1 MKFRFIWI
9 GKTRNKNWLALQEE
23 YLRRLLHFVKVEV
36 LELKESN
43 DKFQESKQITENL
56 NQKNFVVLLDEK
68 GKMLSSVEL
77 ARQIEKWQV
86 SGTKEIT
93 FVIGGAEGVTS
104 EVAQRANFSLSLS
117 VLTFTHEMARVILLE
132 QLYRAYTIMKGYPYQ
147 K

>member
-1 MKFRFIWI
+1 
-9 GKTRNKNWLALQEE
+9 LALQEE
-23 YLRRLLHFVKVEV
+23 YLRRLLHFTKVEV

-43 DKFQESKQITENL
+43 DKFQESKQIIENL
-56 NQKNFVVLLDEK
+56 NQKNFVVLLNEK

>member
-23 YLRRLLHFVKVEV
+23 YLRRLLHFTKVEV

-43 DKFQESKQITENL
+43 DKFQESKQIIENL

>member
-1 MKFRFIWI
+1 MKLRFIWI

-43 DKFQESKQITENL
+43 DKFQESKQIIENL

>member
-1 MKFRFIWI
+1 MKLRFIWI
-9 GKTRNKNWLALQEE
+9 GKTRDKNWLGLQEE
-23 YLRRLLHFVKVEV
+23 YLRRLLHFTKVEV

-43 DKFQESKQITENL
+43 DKFQESKQIIENL
-56 NQKNFVVLLDEK
+56 NQKSFVILLDEK
-68 GKMLSSVEL
+68 GKMLNSVEL

-86 SGTKEIT
+86 FGTKEIT

>member
-1 MKFRFIWI
+1 MKLRFIWI

-36 LELKESN
+36 LELRESN
-43 DKFQESKQITENL
+43 DKFQESKQIIENL

-117 VLTFTHEMARVILLE
+117 ILTFTHEMARVILLE